1 MSLSLYNI
9 AIPPMLQRLRQLSHV
24 LALGAR
30 HAQEHGIDPATP
42 IQARLA
48 PDMLPLSAQI
58 QRVSDTAK
66 GTGERLSGVPSPKL
80 ADTEQT
86 FDELQARIAATVAYL
101 ESLTAEQVN
110 AGQARE
116 ITLKF
121 GRLSARFSGTDY
133 LLQFGLP
140 NFHFHVVTAYAIL
153 RNQGV
158 ALGKLDYLGAIGTP
172 ITQ

>member
-1 MSLSLYNI
+1 MSLSLHQV
-9 AIPPMLQRLRQLSHV
+9 AIPTLLHGLRQLAHV
-24 LALGAR
+24 LDVAAR
-30 HAQEHGIDPATP
+30 HARDNGMDPATL
-42 IQARLA
+42 IGARLA

-80 ADTEQT
+80 ADTETT
-86 FDELQARIAATVAYL
+86 FDQLQARIAATVAYL
-101 ESLTAEQVN
+101 DSLDAEQLD
-110 AGQARE
+110 AGSTRE

-121 GRLSARFSGTDY
+121 GKLGTRFSGTDY

-158 ALGKLDYLGAIGTP
+158 PLGKLDYLGTIGTP
-172 ITQ
+172 ITE

>member
-1 MSLSLYNI
+1 MSLSLYEV
-9 AIPPMLQRLRQLSHV
+9 AIPTLLHGLRQLGHV
-24 LALGAR
+24 LEAGVS
-30 HAQEHGIDPATP
+30 HAQTRGIAPETL

-80 ADTEQT
+80 ADTETT
-86 FDELQARIAATVAYL
+86 FDELQARLAATIAYL
-101 ESLTAEQVN
+101 ESLTPEQVE
-110 AGQARE
+110 AGATRE

-121 GRLSARFSGTDY
+121 GKLGSRFSGVDY

-140 NFHFHVVTAYAIL
+140 NFHFHVVTAYDIL

-158 ALGKLDYLGAIGTP
+158 PLGKLSYLGRIGSP
-172 ITQ
+172 IAE